1 MVIQASEYDEGKS
14 AVGDLQSPLSW
25 LSGLPERSSTVRRE
39 CQGGL
44 LRKVM

>member
-1 MVIQASEYDEGKS
+1 MVIQASEYDEGKT

-25 LSGLPERSSTVRRE
+25 LSGLPERKRTVRRE

-44 LRKVM
+44 LGNVM